1 MNSVDSMSSMSNFTP
16 SIKSFPTG
24 DLFKKS
30 SASGNAI
37 HQGVKAENNVIHLK
51 QVRDLKKPA
60 DVTNKAEEDT
70 STEEELYQY
79 PPQKDSSVGNSF
91 QSLAVAVGSL
101 NGKITK
107 QQLIG
112 YLQGL
117 IVKSMQGDGNMD
129 EVKFVRGILT
139 QFDTIANGEDYIT
152 SLNGSD
158 LGDTYGAKQEV
169 PPISTMEMEA

>member
-1 MNSVDSMSSMSNFTP
+1 MNSVDISSMSNFTASFK
-16 SIKSFPTG
+16 SIPTE

-30 SASGNAI
+30 SSHSAAI
-37 HQGVKAENNVIHLK
+37 HQGVKATTNVVQLK
-51 QVRDLKKPA
+51 QKKDLENQLDLVNQTD
-60 DVTNKAEEDT
+60 DVASNDEEQYT
-70 STEEELYQY
+70 Y
-79 PPQKDSSVGNSF
+79 PPEKKSSVGDSF
-91 QSLAVAVGSL
+91 ESLAVAVGAI

-117 IVKSMQGDGNMD
+117 IVKSLQGDGNMD
-129 EVKFVRGILT
+129 EVRFLRGILT
-139 QFDTIANGEDYIT
+139 QFDTISHGEDYIT

-158 LGDTYGAKQEV
+158 LGSTYGKKQEV